1 MLRLEVTANGL
12 LHKHDAV
19 VSGTARVHMCMSGM
33 CAFTFGDAQ
42 KVSFSCR
49 TDRTAERQRRG
60 AGGRGLGVVLHL
72 GWSVSHCGK
81 TQYLHFVI
89 RTTFTLSFSTTRIY
103 AHLTGKV
110 AASGLMTCTCSSPRD
125 GQVSAGCV
133 CVCVWERWCCGE
145 NGDAGLVLFMKVV
158 LCFESCAPDVMA
170 ESS

>member
-19 VSGTARVHMCMSGM
+19 VSGTTRVHMCMSGM

-49 TDRTAERQRRG
+49 TDRTAERKRQRRG

-125 GQVSAGCV
+125 GQVSAG
-133 CVCVWERWCCGE
+133 
-145 NGDAGLVLFMKVV
+145 
-158 LCFESCAPDVMA
+158 
-170 ESS
+170 